1 MKNKFEPIGE
11 IRDIR
16 CSCGIRL
23 TLSKDQLLDLL
34 EFDTIRPT
42 CIECNRGLKISRIR
56 GGYFIRDN

>member
-11 IRDIR
+11 IMDIR
-16 CSCGIRL
+16 CSCGIHL
-23 TLSKDQLLDLL
+23 ILSKDQLLDLL

-42 CIECNRGLKISRIR
+42 CIECNKLLKMSRIR